1 MTHLLS
7 HRSHLHSIPDSPGLV
22 TLQVTPVTSCSPAEM
37 PPAQGVP
44 MEGRDKILGCYHH
57 CLQNNPAQPMCST
70 RCLHG
75 IYHQLLAKNTWVS
88 KPFFRCFG
96 GRFFGIRYQKITV
109 TGFLRA
115 QSVNLKRVGI
125 TYSSLRL
132 ESSQD
137 PSVTEDFHCA
147 QTSQSAEDREPMS
160 ALLGNLGV

>member
-1 MTHLLS
+1 MQYTF
-7 HRSHLHSIPDSPGLV
+7 
-22 TLQVTPVTSCSPAEM
+22 A
-37 PPAQGVP
+37 
-44 MEGRDKILGCYHH
+44 
-57 CLQNNPAQPMCST
+57 
-70 RCLHG
+70 HG

-88 KPFFRCFG
+88 KPFFRGVFG

-137 PSVTEDFHCA
+137 PSVTEDFTVPRHLRVQRTENQCLHC
-147 QTSQSAEDREPMS
+147 
-160 ALLGNLGV
+160 LGTWACEVCTQEWKGTGGL